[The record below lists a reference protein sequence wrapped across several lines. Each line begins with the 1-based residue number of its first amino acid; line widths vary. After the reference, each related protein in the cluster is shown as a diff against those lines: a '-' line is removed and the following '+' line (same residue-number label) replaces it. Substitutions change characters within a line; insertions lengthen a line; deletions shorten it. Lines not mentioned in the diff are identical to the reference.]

1 MPVLRG
7 ARATSWQFQDVN
19 MQVRDLI
26 LLITLVA
33 ATTSRAAPTTAPVF
47 PGQSWETR
55 EPADVGLSKDAL
67 VKFSKTLGGRGVV
80 VRHGVLVYSWGD
92 IEKPGDVAS
101 AAKPVYAH
109 FLFKAIEEKKIA
121 SLDEAVVK
129 YEPQLGE
136 LNALLDHKDRQITWR
151 HLATQTSCY
160 GVAEPP
166 GKAYDYSDW
175 QMALFWDLLFT
186 KLYGATPENVD
197 EKVLTPL
204 LAREIGCQD
213 KPSFLAFGVK
223 DRSGRLSI
231 SPRDFARFGLLY
243 LRSGRWNDKQLLEE
257 QLVAAAVGTPISNDI
272 PRTAAVKAEMLPNQ
286 RSIGGKNNQT
296 DHLGSYSYLWWL
308 NGIGRDEKRNWPDA
322 PRDLFAALGHGGKR
336 ACVVI
341 PSLDLVASWN
351 DGKISGRADEN
362 EVLKLLAATVV
373 TK

>member
-1 MPVLRG
+1 MLV
-7 ARATSWQFQDVN
+7 
-19 MQVRDLI
+19 VRLI
-26 LLITLVA
+26 LLLVLTASA
-33 ATTSRAAPTTAPVF
+33 AAAAPSTAPVF
-47 PGQSWETR
+47 PGETWEKR
-55 EPADVGLSKDAL
+55 EPADVGLSPDAL
-67 VKFSKTLGGRGVV
+67 AKFSKALGGRGVV
-80 VRHGVLVYSWGD
+80 VRHGAIVYSWGD

-109 FLFKAIEEKKIA
+109 FLWKAIEDKRIP

-129 YEPQLGE
+129 YEPRLAE
-136 LNALLDHKDRQITWR
+136 LNAALDHKDRLITWR

-186 KLYGATPENVD
+186 KAYGATLENVD
-197 EKVLTPL
+197 EKVLTAL
-204 LAREIGCQD
+204 LTREIGCQD
-213 KPSFLAFGVK
+213 KLSFLAFGAK
-223 DRSGRLSI
+223 DRPGRLAI

-243 LRSGRWNDKQLLEE
+243 LQKGRWKEKQLLDE
-257 QLVAAAVGTPISNDI
+257 QLVATAIGTPLSNNI
-272 PRTAAVKAEMLPNQ
+272 PRTAGLKAETLLDQ

-308 NGIGRDEKRNWPDA
+308 NGIGRDDKRNWPDA

-336 ACVVI
+336 ACVMI
-341 PSLDLVASWN
+341 PSLDMVVSWN

-362 EVLKLLAATVV
+362 EVLRLLVAAVV
-373 TK
+373 AK